1 MASYTFDDRNIRWNT
16 LGDFKHLAYC
26 ILNIDEHR
34 HIVDVLFKFA
44 AGQQI
49 VLHRHLAHNN
59 TLVIQG
65 EHRLYEPDGTLKEI
79 RPVGS
84 YTVSPAKPEP
94 HREGGGAEQDVI
106 VLFSIRGTDG
116 VMYEVLAD
124 DGRCTGTLGM
134 QDFIGLYR
142 AQQVLGAP

>member
-1 MASYTFDDRNIRWNT
+1 MASHTFDDRNIRWST
-16 LGDFKHLAYC
+16 LGDYKHLWYW
-26 ILNIDEHR
+26 ILDIDEHSR
-34 HIVDVLFKFA
+34 IVDVLFKFA

-49 VLHRHLAHNN
+49 VLHRHLTLNN

-65 EHRLYEPDGTLKEI
+65 EHRLYEPDGTLKEV

-116 VMYEVLAD
+116 AMYEVLAD
-124 DGRCTGTLGM
+124 DGRCVATLGM

-142 AQQVLGAP
+142 AQQALGAP